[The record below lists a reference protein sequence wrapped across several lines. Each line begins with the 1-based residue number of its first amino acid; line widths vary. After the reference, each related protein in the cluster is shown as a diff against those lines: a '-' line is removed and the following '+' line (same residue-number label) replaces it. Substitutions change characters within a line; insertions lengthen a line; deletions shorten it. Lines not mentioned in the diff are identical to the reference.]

1 MEELREFVSRFVKVE
16 TVLYNSILRQV
27 IIKTEKFTLVVGN
40 EEFSMINESAFN
52 KIRLKNLI
60 KIVEMCKDI
69 IRGGKC

>member
-16 TVLYNSILRQV
+16 TVLYNPTLRQV
-27 IIKTEKFTLVVGN
+27 IIKTEKFTLVVGS
-40 EEFSMINESAFN
+40 EEFSMVNESAFN